1 MPHDRET
8 NETHGRLIDCFCPRC
23 RQVHKMKMLWIG
35 RGVPKKYC
43 SICRD
48 IVADVDPVHAVE
60 YHRPRM
66 FPGFVPG
73 N

>member
-1 MPHDRET
+1 
-8 NETHGRLIDCFCPRC
+8 
-23 RQVHKMKMLWIG
+23 MKIKFIG
-35 RGVPKKYC
+35 RGMPRKFCGV
-43 SICRD
+43 CRNM
-48 IVADVDPVHAVE
+48 IADVDPVHAVE

>member
-1 MPHDRET
+1 MHYPET
-8 NETHGRLIDCFCPRC
+8 NETHGKSTECFCPRC
-23 RQVHKMKMLWIG
+23 RRTHKMKIRWIG
-35 RGVPKKYC
+35 RGMPKKYC
-43 SICRD
+43 FECRAD
-48 IVADVDPVHAVE
+48 VADVDPVHAVE